1 MSEYNGT
8 DALLYRKSGTST
20 FALVGQLEITT
31 TFNNVPIDISSKST
45 GDFVVV
51 MNADSSTK
59 GLTLAAT
66 LLYSDSSE
74 YRLMRLN
81 AQNGTI
87 NEYRIDYTTLEI
99 DRIDFFGIPTGLSD
113 AMPLGDKITT
123 SITIMSTGE
132 PT

>member
-8 DALLYRKSGTST
+8 NALLYRKSGAST

-99 DRIDFFGIPTGLSD
+99 DRVDFFGIPTGLSD
-113 AMPLGDKITT
+113 AIPLGDKITT